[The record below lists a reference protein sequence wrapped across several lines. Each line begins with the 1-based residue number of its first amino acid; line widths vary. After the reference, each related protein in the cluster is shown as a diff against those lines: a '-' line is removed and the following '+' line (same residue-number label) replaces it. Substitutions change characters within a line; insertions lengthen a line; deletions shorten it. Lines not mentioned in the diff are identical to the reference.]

1 MINNTKLEKLKKE
14 NKPEFIKVSLKLSGF
29 FTLVAFAE
37 YLGVTPEII
46 SMVIHDKCTSR
57 RVRSAIAEACGVPY
71 ENLWCAKPSKP
82 SRR

>member
-14 NKPEFIKVSLKLSGF
+14 NKPEFIKVSLKISGF

-37 YLGVTPEII
+37 YLGVTPELI

-57 RVRSAIAEACGVPY
+57 RVRGAIAEACGVPY
-71 ENLWCAKPSKP
+71 KELWGSKP
-82 SRR
+82 RKASRR